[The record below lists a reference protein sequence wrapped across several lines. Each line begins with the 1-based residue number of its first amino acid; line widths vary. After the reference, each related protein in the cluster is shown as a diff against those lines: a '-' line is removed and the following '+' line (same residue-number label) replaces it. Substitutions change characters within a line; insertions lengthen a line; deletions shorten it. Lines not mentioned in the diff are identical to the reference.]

1 MLHSWWR
8 GGWIV
13 NNHDAGDHSLLWLIT
28 VHMPNGGHR
37 GARHNFYWSQFWWEI
52 AAAARSAIACYGGC
66 WQSQRPDHTIN
77 GEATTGET
85 GSKLDSY
92 ITAHSHD
99 ILLKLWPFA
108 HDHVGPKLH
117 WECWSNW
124 ERLLWYWVGIL
135 AVGLHFLK
143 TNFAP
148 LLPSTLQW
156 KPKNEIFTFYKD
168 FPLPQLVW
176 NTIPMC

>member
-1 MLHSWWR
+1 MR
-8 GGWIV
+8 
-13 NNHDAGDHSLLWLIT
+13 NCCC
-28 VHMPNGGHR
+28 
-37 GARHNFYWSQFWWEI
+37 
-52 AAAARSAIACYGGC
+52 SAIGDCMLWRC

-99 ILLKLWPFA
+99 ILFPWQKNVKLWPFA
-108 HDHVGPKLH
+108 HDHIGPKLL

-135 AVGLHFLK
+135 AFGLHFLK

-148 LLPSTLQW
+148 FVPFHSSMKTDKWKFHLLQGLSSSSAGMKYHPHVLTAKRCGLPALRQWARWALRWALQRD
-156 KPKNEIFTFYKD
+156 NGA
-168 FPLPQLVW
+168 L
-176 NTIPMC
+176 